1 MELVPLFRVLWRR
14 RIVVGVGGLL
24 AIVIAVMVG
33 PATPVRG
40 GVATTRVVLDTVHSQ
55 VVYRD
60 PKGADTLTWR
70 AVLLTDLMATE
81 DTRASI
87 ARAVGVPESQL
98 VIVIPALTAPSAP
111 TTLPMAASEA
121 AAIRPERYVIAFR
134 YDETL
139 PIISIETHA
148 PSRAAAARLAAAATR
163 ALQADSS
170 PTTTDVTQ
178 GFVVDSVAPI
188 QMRATVSG
196 SGPVKAIGLA
206 MVFFCFWS
214 ACVAVAPRI
223 VRVLRS
229 GGTGPV
235 SPARSA

>member
-1 MELVPLFRVLWRR
+1 MELVPLLRVLWRR
-14 RIVVGVGGLL
+14 RLVVGVGGLL

-33 PATPVRG
+33 PATPVHG

-60 PKGADTLTWR
+60 PKGADSLTWR
-70 AVLLTDLMATE
+70 AGLLTDLMATE
-81 DTRASI
+81 DTRTSI

-98 VIVIPALTAPSAP
+98 VIVIPALTAPSDP

-121 AAIRPERYVIAFR
+121 AAIRPEHYVIAFR
-134 YDETL
+134 YDQTL

-148 PSRAAAARLAAAATR
+148 PNRDAATRLAAAATR
-163 ALQADSS
+163 ALQADAS

-178 GFVVDSVAPI
+178 GFVVSVAPI
-188 QMRATVSG
+188 QVRATVGG
-196 SGPVKAIGLA
+196 SGPLKAIGLA
-206 MVFFCFWS
+206 MFFFCFWS
-214 ACVAVAPRI
+214 ACVAVAPRL

-229 GGTGPV
+229 GSGPI